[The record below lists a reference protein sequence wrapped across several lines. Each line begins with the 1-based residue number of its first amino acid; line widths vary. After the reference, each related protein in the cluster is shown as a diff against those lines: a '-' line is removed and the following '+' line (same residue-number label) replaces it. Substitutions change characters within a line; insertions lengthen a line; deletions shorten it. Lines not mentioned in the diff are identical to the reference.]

1 MRNRL
6 YKQGKNRSEEA
17 ALPQR
22 IEDFVSSDNPVRA
35 IEAFV
40 ETLNLAKLGF
50 ENTEPNKTAAGQPAF
65 SPAYL
70 LMLYLYGYI
79 NRIRSFFNGNVSNAS
94 FHSVKRLT
102 EDIEKLK
109 APRMAECAR

>member
-1 MRNRL
+1 
-6 YKQGKNRSEEA
+6 
-17 ALPQR
+17 
-22 IEDFVSSDNPVRA
+22 VRA

-79 NRIRSFFNGNVSNAS
+79 NRIRSFFNGNAS

-109 APRMAECAR
+109 APNRRMAECAR